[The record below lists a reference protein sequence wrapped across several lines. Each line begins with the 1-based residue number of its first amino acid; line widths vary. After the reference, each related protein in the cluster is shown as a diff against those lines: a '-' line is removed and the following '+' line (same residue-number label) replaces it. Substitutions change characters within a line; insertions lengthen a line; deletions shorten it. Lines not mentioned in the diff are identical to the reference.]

1 MEIFLDSVDLNEI
14 RKWQKIG
21 LIDGVTTNPSL
32 AASSDLHYP
41 DLLHEI
47 CNIVD
52 DNVSA
57 EVIAEDYDGMMRE
70 AMELYNINQEKIVIK
85 VPLTEDGLHA
95 CKALAAEGIRVNVTL
110 CFSVAQ
116 AIMAAK
122 ANATF
127 ISPFVGRVDDIGYNG
142 VDLIA
147 DIKQC
152 FDNYDF
158 ETKILAASIRH
169 TMHFKEIAQIGA
181 DVITLPPKLMSQLIF
196 HPLTDKGLEKFAADW
211 KKANKKI

>member
-1 MEIFLDSVDLNEI
+1 MEIFLDSVDLAEI
-14 RKWQKIG
+14 KKWRN

-32 AASSDLHYP
+32 AASSKMNYKE
-41 DLLHEI
+41 LLREI

-57 EVIAEDYDGMMRE
+57 EVIAENYDEMMEE
-70 AMELYNINQEKIVIK
+70 AEVLHKISPKIVIK
-85 VPLTEDGLHA
+85 VPLTEAGLHA
-95 CKALAAEGIRVNVTL
+95 CKTLTSQGIRVNVTL

-122 ANATF
+122 VNATY

-142 VDLIA
+142 LDLIE

-158 ETKILAASIRH
+158 QTKILAASVRH
-169 TMHFKEIAQIGA
+169 TLHFKEIAQIGA
-181 DVITLPPKLMSQLIF
+181 NVITIPPKLMSQLIS
-196 HPLTDKGLEKFAADW
+196 HPMTDKGLEKFAADW
-211 KKANKKI
+211 RNANKKI